1 MRTMRILALQ
11 ARWSLGG
18 ARLVALAAATAAMVL
33 TGLTSAA
40 RAEVTDEQVRQAISA
55 AVAKLKA
62 GQRADGA
69 WEDAAER
76 PGGVTALA
84 VLALL
89 QADEPLQSA
98 AVEQGLAALAALP
111 DKDTYVVSLRMMAF
125 LKADQAARR
134 PLHEAAI
141 RAAVAWLQKAQSPIG
156 AWGYDAAAAR
166 AGDLR
171 LATDNSNTQM
181 ALLALYEAARA
192 GYKPG
197 DELWRRSEDYFA
209 RTQMADGGWVY
220 RFQGPTSQESGASYG
235 SMTAAGLATL
245 FITGDRFHQGQ
256 QWGWDAKGVALDCG
270 KYRQAEPMAQAQRWL
285 EQHYTVASNP
295 SLPGGTW
302 HYYYL
307 YALERVALLSGQKF
321 IATHDWFREGA
332 ALLLRQQR
340 PDGSFERS
348 GGRTGPAAE
357 YDTAFAILFLA
368 KGHVPI
374 LVNKLRWGAGDAD
387 WNLNH
392 YDAEHLT
399 RWIGDR
405 LNGRPVT
412 WQTVPVEAPVQQWLE
427 APILYLTGQKAP
439 KFTDDQKKKLR
450 RYVELGGTILAEAC
464 CNRPE
469 FASGMRQTAAEIF
482 PESKLELLMPDHP
495 AYHSLQPL
503 PPDWPLEGVTL
514 GCRTAFFLSPRDLS
528 CYWEQDAQPQS
539 EAAMKMGLN
548 LAAYATARQP
558 LRERLAAVELADQPP
573 KVEMDPGA
581 LYVAKIIHRGDWNS
595 RPLALDL
602 LLADL
607 SRDSAVKVANRA
619 VPLALTDE
627 KLLKFPVIYLV
638 GHYDPQL
645 GAEEKAR
652 LKAYLEHGGFLF
664 AEACCGM
671 HAFDTAFHKLMAELF
686 PNAPLETIPPTSPLL
701 SGQVGFKI
709 DRVALSPRLAEE
721 RPALTA
727 PHLEGLK
734 IGDRYAVI
742 YSPYAIGPGLD
753 GVATWQSR
761 GYQPADAHRI
771 AVNILLYALRY

>member
-1 MRTMRILALQ
+1 LRLLAL
-11 ARWSLGG
+11 L
-18 ARLVALAAATAAMVL
+18 AATAALVL
-33 TGLTSAA
+33 TSLAA
-40 RAEVTDEQVRQAISA
+40 TVRADVTDEQVRQTINA

-62 GQRADGA
+62 GQRADGT
-69 WEDAAER
+69 WEDAADR

-89 QADEPLQSA
+89 QADEPLQSP
-98 AVEQGLAALAALP
+98 AVEKGLAALAAIP
-111 DKDTYVVSLRMMAF
+111 DVDTYVVSLRLMAF
-125 LKADQAARR
+125 LKADQIARR
-134 PLHEAAI
+134 PDHESAI
-141 RAAVAWLQKAQSPIG
+141 RAAAAWLQKAQSPIG
-156 AWGYDAAAAR
+156 AWGYNAAAAR
-166 AGDLR
+166 AGDPK

-181 ALLALYEAARA
+181 SLLALYEAARA
-192 GYKPG
+192 GYKSS

-220 RFQGPTSQESGASYG
+220 RYAGPTAQESGPTYG

-256 QWGWDAKGVALDCG
+256 EWGWDASGAARDCG
-270 KYRQAEPMAQAQRWL
+270 KYRQGEPMARAQHWL
-285 EQHYTVASNP
+285 EQHYTVAANP
-295 SLPGGTW
+295 GLSGATW

-307 YALERVALLSGQKF
+307 YALERAALLSGQKF

-332 ALLLRQQR
+332 ELLVHQQR
-340 PDGSFERS
+340 ADGSFERS
-348 GGRTGPAAE
+348 GGRSGPAAE

-399 RWIGDR
+399 RWIGEK

-412 WQTVPVEAPVQQWLE
+412 WQTVPVDAPVQLWLE
-427 APILYLTGQKAP
+427 APILYITGQKAP

-469 FASGMRQTAAEIF
+469 FASGMRQAAAEIF
-482 PESKLELLMPDHP
+482 PEAKLDLLTPDHP
-495 AYHSLQPL
+495 VYHSFQPL
-503 PPDWPLEGVTL
+503 PPDWPLEGLTL

-528 CYWEQDAQPQS
+528 CYWEQDSQPQS

-558 LRERLAAVELADQPP
+558 LRQRLAAVELADQSPQ
-573 KVEMDPGA
+573 VEIDPSA
-581 LYVAKIIHRGDWNS
+581 LYVAKIIHKGDWNS
-595 RPLALDL
+595 RPLALDIL
-602 LLADL
+602 LGDL
-607 SRDSAVKVANRA
+607 RRDSAVKVANRA

-627 KLLKFPVIYLV
+627 KLMKFPVIYLV

-645 GAEEKAR
+645 SAEEKVR
-652 LKAYLEHGGFLF
+652 LKAYLERGGFLF

-671 HAFDTAFHKLMAELF
+671 PAFDAAFRKLMAELF
-686 PNAPLETIPPTSPLL
+686 PNAPLETIPPSSPLL
-701 SGQVGFKI
+701 DGQVGFKI
-709 DRVALSPRLAEE
+709 DRVATSPRLAEE
-721 RPALTA
+721 QPALAA
-727 PHLEGLK
+727 PQLEGLK
-734 IGDRYAVI
+734 LGDRYAVI